1 MAATWRV
8 AKDMMF
14 QGNFKA
20 PEVDMSGKTVVIT
33 GPSRGGIG
41 FETAL
46 AIAQQGAQ
54 VLLAARNVEKA
65 TSDLEIIASH
75 TGQAGKLKVFKCDV
89 SSTESAH
96 ECAKEILKA
105 HSTIDVLINNA
116 GAVFE
121 EEKTVAAGVEIS
133 FATCVLGHH
142 VLNQKLKPRRIVWVT
157 GDIYAISDGTANPY
171 FKGKGVP
178 AYANACLA
186 RLMLALEM
194 KRRGICQEI
203 VAVHPGVIRS
213 QFIKPKGCLE
223 GAVLATYDCGRI
235 DVVAGAQSSIYAAT
249 CPSSDFPD
257 ETIYFHNKYGWYV
270 LGSSDLAMNTERSQ
284 ALFDECDQL
293 CSIAR

>member
-89 SSTESAH
+89 SSSESAH

-105 HSTIDVLINNA
+105 HSTVDVLINNA

-121 EEKTVAAGVEIS
+121 EEKTVGAGVEIS

-142 VLNQKLKPRRIVWVT
+142 VLNHKLKPRRIVWVT

-171 FKGKGVP
+171 FKGAGVS
-178 AYANACLA
+178 AYADACLA

-223 GAVLATYDCGRI
+223 GAMLATCDWARI

-249 CPSSDFPD
+249 CPSRDFPD

-270 LGSSDLAMNTERSQ
+270 LEPSDLAMNTERSQ

>member
-89 SSTESAH
+89 SSSESAH

-105 HSTIDVLINNA
+105 HSTVDVLINNA

-121 EEKTVAAGVEIS
+121 EEKTVGAGVEIS

-142 VLNQKLKPRRIVWVT
+142 VLNHKLKPRRIVWVT
-157 GDIYAISDGTANPY
+157 GDIYAISDGTANP
-171 FKGKGVP
+171 FGSKVQASP
-178 AYANACLA
+178 LPMLVSS
-186 RLMLALEM
+186 RLMLLEM
-194 KRRGICQEI
+194 KRRGVCQEI
-203 VAVHPGVIRS
+203 VAVHPGGMTRS
-213 QFIKPKGCLE
+213 QFIKGIKPEGCRTKVRCWRPMIGHE
-223 GAVLATYDCGRI
+223 
-235 DVVAGAQSSIYAAT
+235 S
-249 CPSSDFPD
+249 
-257 ETIYFHNKYGWYV
+257 
-270 LGSSDLAMNTERSQ
+270 M
-284 ALFDECDQL
+284 
-293 CSIAR
+293 